1 MPKLKKK
8 IKCYIL
14 CGFQTLC
21 MRWIFIVSSGGNV
34 VEMWHFRCEQHIAT
48 QCFLFSCSPFFD
60 DKWPIVSLGDPC
72 SCGGVCS
79 STVLSVLSVLKK
91 AQIDDR
97 REMGTNWLSACHEKF
112 TPHSWLSQGE
122 QLAPKCHICSTHK
135 NTISIFSRPKET
147 KRDNSLESNLQS
159 LFFCLTQQY
168 CNWPKNDILGK
179 VP

>member
-1 MPKLKKK
+1 MNIWNRIENIFLVKVQFSQFEHGDFRTNNHDQ
-8 IKCYIL
+8 IL
-14 CGFQTLC
+14 LVW
-21 MRWIFIVSSGGNV
+21 R
-34 VEMWHFRCEQHIAT
+34 EHIARLT
-48 QCFLFSCSPFFD
+48 VVKLSLCCSPFFD

-159 LFFCLTQQY
+159 LFFLSNTAV
-168 CNWPKNDILGK
+168 L
-179 VP
+179 